1 MAYQQ
6 SPSKRPASSSR
17 AGGVSVRA
25 QPVSDK
31 SYMATVVDF
40 LQDAYSGN
48 KAEDKDKILWVK
60 FEQCSSKGQ
69 VLNPHYINQEGSE
82 EPIFLVIGYANG
94 VQIWSLPP
102 SGEAQEVL
110 SLRQGPVRIL
120 RVLPTPYTSGI
131 RNHQQDKRPLV
142 ALCDGASSSQPF
154 CSVSLLSLKTGEQVH
169 NIAFKTP
176 VCDVLCNR
184 RLIVVALQEKVAAFD
199 AVSFKSRFCITSCYP
214 ASSPN
219 LNPLALGSRWL
230 AYADRKLVPSHQSGG
245 GVCREAGQSYKAT
258 VIHAA
263 KAITK
268 GITAFSESL
277 GKLATSK
284 LSTSP
289 PRQESSVD
297 KVNTTPLNTKNGIP
311 GIVTV
316 IDTLSVEGEFN
327 VTEDSSGDCIVAHF
341 QAHIN
346 ESISALAFDPSG
358 SLLFTAGSQG
368 HSFHI
373 FRLMNHPCSSGLGTV
388 HHLYVLYRGDTAAK
402 VQDVSITN
410 DSRWVAV
417 STMRET
423 THVFP
428 ITPYGGQVSSRTH
441 TPAKIV
447 NKESRFHKSAGLD
460 ELVDPG
466 RGSPVQGLSE
476 SPTSSGFHSPE
487 PISTLNQTSTVNNS
501 ALNNPRLPPYPPPVT
516 VVPLAQIK
524 QPAILASVGAVT
536 GMTGN
541 ATRPRSACS
550 QTAAVSDYVC
560 ISTCFGSSRGHF
572 VTSSKGTRE
581 KNDATKQTAVDSLF
595 IMGCHGNLAENI
607 LEPKMV
613 QSGGRKTEE
622 TGLELGV
629 TEHAQWNLQRGMNWA
644 EHRPPLGGFNHLL
657 LTNEAHHCA
666 ADSSGY
672 LLNSVPRSESS
683 DSLRSCHS
691 SPDSDFDEPWLSQV
705 EMVTHAGPHRRLW
718 MGPQFKFKTV
728 PQPSSTTVLSSTSS
742 ALLSDGMETNR
753 TAMDMTQDDVDLK
766 SLSIQPLR
774 SDPVPTPYSSE
785 GSVRP
790 LASSQEGSSM
800 PTCIEY
806 GSDKPK
812 ESDITI
818 CPPEMTDP
826 KPEPSPEPDRQAQN
840 KGKRKKK
847 KKGKVSA
854 KERDAAAA
862 PEAAAAE
869 TSNIQK
875 GEESPEEKKEKLEI
889 IVPRRNQA
897 NRGVHA
903 KGAFDQAVNLLEV
916 SCGSWPENSLQR
928 GTEMVEER
936 LRQTIA
942 DAMAESTYGRT
953 PTARHK
959 DDQDLLLDNPDQL
972 SSSAGSA
979 DSAIHSYEA
988 RGSPAHSMDHIL
1000 VFPPASGS
1008 PDSS

>member
-1 MAYQQ
+1 MAYQ
-6 SPSKRPASSSR
+6 SPSKRPAASSR
-17 AGGVSVRA
+17 AAGVSVKA

-60 FEQCSSKGQ
+60 FERMCSPRGHVSS
-69 VLNPHYINQEGSE
+69 PYYINQEGLE
-82 EPIFLVIGYANG
+82 EPIFLAIGYTNG
-94 VQIWSLPP
+94 VQIWSIPP
-102 SGEAQEVL
+102 SGDAQEVL

-120 RVLPTPYTSGI
+120 RILPTPYVTAIS
-131 RNHQQDKRPLV
+131 NHQQDKRPLV

-169 NIAFKTP
+169 NISFKTP
-176 VCDVLCNR
+176 VCDVLGNR

-199 AVSFKSRFCITSCYP
+199 AVSFKSLFCITSCYP

-219 LNPLALGSRWL
+219 LNPLALGTRWL
-230 AYADRKLVPSHQSGG
+230 AYADRKLIPTHQSGG
-245 GVCREAGQSYKAT
+245 GVCRETSQSYKAT

-289 PRQESSVD
+289 PRQESPVD
-297 KVNTTPLNTKNGIP
+297 KPSAAPLNIKHGTP
-311 GIVTV
+311 GVVTI
-316 IDTLSVEGEFN
+316 IDTGSVEGEFN
-327 VTEDSSGDCIVAHF
+327 VTEESSGDGIMAHF
-341 QAHIN
+341 PAHIN

-358 SLLFTAGSQG
+358 TLLFTAGSQG

-373 FRLMNHPCSSGLGTV
+373 FRIMNHPCSSGLGAI
-388 HHLYVLYRGDTAAK
+388 HHLYTLYRGDTAAK
-402 VQDVSITN
+402 VQDVSFTN

-428 ITPYGGQVSSRTH
+428 ITPYGGPVSSRTH

-460 ELVDPG
+460 ELVDTG
-466 RGSPVQGLSE
+466 RGSPVHGLSE

-487 PISTLNQTSTVNNS
+487 PISSLGHSGALTSAAVS
-501 ALNNPRLPPYPPPVT
+501 NPRLPPYPPPVT
-516 VVPLAQIK
+516 ITPLVQIK
-524 QPAILASVGAVT
+524 QPAILASVGAVA
-536 GMTGN
+536 GMTGS
-541 ATRPRSACS
+541 ASRPRSASS

-560 ISTCFGSSRGHF
+560 ISTCFASSRAHF

-581 KNDATKQTAVDSLF
+581 KNDGSIKQTSVDSLF
-595 IMGCHGNLAENI
+595 IMGCHGNLVEHY
-607 LEPKMV
+607 LEPKTL
-613 QSGGRKTEE
+613 QTSGRKIEDNA
-622 TGLELGV
+622 LELSV
-629 TEHAQWNLQRGMNWA
+629 TEHAHWSLQRGMNWS
-644 EHRPPLGGFNHLL
+644 ERRPPLSGFNHLL
-657 LTNEAHHCA
+657 ITNDAKHTIANTAGSMLT
-666 ADSSGY
+666 
-672 LLNSVPRSESS
+672 SVPRSESS
-683 DSLRSCHS
+683 DSIRSAHS

-742 ALLSDGMETNR
+742 ALLSDGLETNR
-753 TAMDMTQDDVDLK
+753 TAMEMTQDDLDLK
-766 SLSIQPLR
+766 PLRIQPLR
-774 SDPVPTPYSSE
+774 SDPVPTPQLRSSE
-785 GSVRP
+785 GSSQA
-790 LASSQEGSSM
+790 LASSQEASSL

-806 GSDKPK
+806 GSDANKASQRVKTKSLDGGAAKP
-812 ESDITI
+812 DTMID
-818 CPPEMTDP
+818 PET
-826 KPEPSPEPDRQAQN
+826 DRQAQT
-840 KGKRKKK
+840 KGRRKKK
-847 KKGKVSA
+847 KKGKIGV
-854 KERDAAAA
+854 KER
-862 PEAAAAE
+862 ETAE
-869 TSNIQK
+869 VLWTKAECDPQETIETLNSPDKQ
-875 GEESPEEKKEKLEI
+875 ELSRVES
-889 IVPRRNQA
+889 
-897 NRGVHA
+897 
-903 KGAFDQAVNLLEV
+903 KGAFDQTVNLLEV
-916 SCGSWPENSLQR
+916 SCGSWPENSYQR
-928 GTEMVEER
+928 SSEVVEER

-942 DAMAESTYGRT
+942 DAMAESPLMSHTQ
-953 PTARHK
+953 PSRHK
-959 DDQDLLLDNPDQL
+959 EREVLLDHPDQL

-979 DSAIHSYEA
+979 DSAVHSYEA

-1008 PDSS
+1008 PDSN

>member
-1 MAYQQ
+1 MAYQ
-6 SPSKRPASSSR
+6 SPSKRAAASSR
-17 AGGVSVRA
+17 AAGVSVKA

-60 FEQCSSKGQ
+60 FERACSPRGHLS
-69 VLNPHYINQEGSE
+69 NPHYVNQEGLE

-94 VQIWSLPP
+94 VQIWSIPP
-102 SGEAQEVL
+102 SGDAQEVL

-120 RVLPTPYTSGI
+120 RILPTPYINSI

-219 LNPLALGSRWL
+219 LNPLALGTRWL

-245 GVCREAGQSYKAT
+245 GVCRESSQSYKAT

-268 GITAFSESL
+268 GISAFSESL

-289 PRQESSVD
+289 PRQESPTD
-297 KVNTTPLNTKNGIP
+297 KPSAAPLNAKHGTP
-311 GIVTV
+311 GVVTV
-316 IDTLSVEGEFN
+316 IDAASVEGEFN
-327 VTEDSSGDCIVAHF
+327 VTEDTSSDGIVAHF
-341 QAHIN
+341 PAHIN
-346 ESISALAFDPSG
+346 ESISALTFDSSG

-368 HSFHI
+368 HSFHL
-373 FRLMNHPCSSGLGTV
+373 FRLMSHPCSSGLGAV
-388 HHLYVLYRGDTAAK
+388 HHLYTLYRGDTAAK
-402 VQDVSITN
+402 VQDVSFTN

-428 ITPYGGQVSSRTH
+428 ITPYGGLVSSRTH

-460 ELVDPG
+460 ELVDTG
-466 RGSPVQGLSE
+466 RGSPVHGLSE

-487 PISTLNQTSTVNNS
+487 PISSLSHS
-501 ALNNPRLPPYPPPVT
+501 GALNNVAVSNPRLPPYPPPVT
-516 VVPLAQIK
+516 VTPLVQIK
-524 QPAILASVGAVT
+524 QPAILASVGGAVA

-541 ATRPRSACS
+541 ATRPRSASS

-560 ISTCFGSSRGHF
+560 ISTCFASSRGHF
-572 VTSSKGTRE
+572 VASSKGTRE
-581 KNDATKQTAVDSLF
+581 KNDGGKQTSVDSLF
-595 IMGCHGNLAENI
+595 IMGCHGNLVEHL
-607 LEPKMV
+607 LEPKMLPG
-613 QSGGRKTEE
+613 SAKKSEDGA
-622 TGLELGV
+622 LELSV
-629 TEHAQWNLQRGMNWA
+629 TEHAHWSLQRGMNWC
-644 EHRPPLGGFNHLL
+644 EHRPPLSGLNHLL
-657 LTNEAHHCA
+657 LTNDAKHTA
-666 ADSSGY
+666 ANTAGSM
-672 LLNSVPRSESS
+672 LNSVPRSESS
-683 DSLRSCHS
+683 DSIRSAHS

-742 ALLSDGMETNR
+742 ALLSDGLETNR
-753 TAMDMTQDDVDLK
+753 TAMEMTQDDVDLK
-766 SLSIQPLR
+766 SLRIQPLR
-774 SDPVPTPYSSE
+774 SDPVPTPQLRSSE
-785 GSVRP
+785 RSAQP
-790 LASSQEGSSM
+790 LASSQEASSL
-800 PTCIEY
+800 PTSIEY
-806 GSDKPK
+806 GS
-812 ESDITI
+812 
-818 CPPEMTDP
+818 
-826 KPEPSPEPDRQAQN
+826 
-840 KGKRKKK
+840 
-847 KKGKVSA
+847 
-854 KERDAAAA
+854 
-862 PEAAAAE
+862 
-869 TSNIQK
+869 
-875 GEESPEEKKEKLEI
+875 
-889 IVPRRNQA
+889 
-897 NRGVHA
+897 
-903 KGAFDQAVNLLEV
+903 GAFDQAVNLLEV
-916 SCGSWPENSLQR
+916 SCGSWPENSYQR
-928 GTEMVEER
+928 GSEIVEER

-942 DAMAESTYGRT
+942 DAMAESPMMSRT
-953 PTARHK
+953 PPTRHK
-959 DDQDLLLDNPDQL
+959 EREVLLDNPDLL

-979 DSAIHSYEA
+979 DSAVHSYEA

-1008 PDSS
+1008 PDSN

>member
-31 SYMATVVDF
+31 SYMAKVVDF

-120 RVLPTPYTSGI
+120 RILPTPYTSGI

-199 AVSFKSRFCITSCYP
+199 AVSFKSRFCITSCFP

-268 GITAFSESL
+268 GVKAFSESIV
-277 GKLATSK
+277 KLATSK
-284 LSTSP
+284 RSTSP

-327 VTEDSSGDCIVAHF
+327 VTEDSSGDGIVAHF

-373 FRLMNHPCSSGLGTV
+373 FQLMNHPCSSGLGAV
-388 HHLYVLYRGDTAAK
+388 LHLYVLYTGDTAAK

-410 DSRWVAV
+410 DSWWVAV
-417 STMRET
+417 STTRET

-428 ITPYGGQVSSRTH
+428 IMPYG
-441 TPAKIV
+441 
-447 NKESRFHKSAGLD
+447 
-460 ELVDPG
+460 
-466 RGSPVQGLSE
+466 
-476 SPTSSGFHSPE
+476 GFHSPE
-487 PISTLNQTSTVNNS
+487 PNSTLNQTSTLNNS
-501 ALNNPRLPPYPPPVT
+501 SLNNPRLPPYPPPVT

-524 QPAILASVGAVT
+524 QPAILAS
-536 GMTGN
+536 N
-541 ATRPRSACS
+541 ASRPRSACS
-550 QTAAVSDYVC
+550 QTTPVSDYVC
-560 ISTCFGSSRGHF
+560 LSMFFGSSRGHF

-581 KNDATKQTAVDSLF
+581 KNDVTKQTAVDSLF
-595 IMGCHGNLAENI
+595 IIDLHGNLAEFVI
-607 LEPKMV
+607 EPKMV
-613 QSGGRKTEE
+613 QSGNKKTEE
-622 TGLELGV
+622 IWLKLGV
-629 TEHAQWNLQRGMNWA
+629 TQHAQWNVQRGMNWA

-683 DSLRSCHS
+683 DSLRSGHS

-705 EMVTHAGPHRRLW
+705 EMVTHAGPHRRLL
-718 MGPQFKFKTV
+718 MGPQFNFKTV

-753 TAMDMTQDDVDLK
+753 TAMDMTQDDVDLRSLRLEIMK
-766 SLSIQPLR
+766 EQERRMFSCPECPNTFQHKISLMRHRQVDHGIELYVWCEGCDFRSARKDNLRRPYRQNHKEHIHEVDVVPLETERERAQRRRLDGGEETKETRRVMVSRGLEKAETWAKARDTIKENQATSKQQRGEKRPRGNTDEQQTPKCKIGKGDGGATRGPLDLSVPRPEVSLSPASVSLLDEDVPAPVLEPLR
-774 SDPVPTPYSSE
+774 GKPSGSRGDDAKEDSSE
-785 GSVRP
+785 DEEGVLPPEEPAEARAVNNEGAAEHREDLQPIPQVP
-790 LASSQEGSSM
+790 LAEILRGRVSRVSEVSSTFDYQEGVKVR
-800 PTCIEY
+800 EY
-806 GSDKPK
+806 QLLRVYDV
-812 ESDITI
+812 
-818 CPPEMTDP
+818 
-826 KPEPSPEPDRQAQN
+826 R
-840 KGKRKKK
+840 
-847 KKGKVSA
+847 
-854 KERDAAAA
+854 
-862 PEAAAAE
+862 
-869 TSNIQK
+869 
-875 GEESPEEKKEKLEI
+875 
-889 IVPRRNQA
+889 
-897 NRGVHA
+897 
-903 KGAFDQAVNLLEV
+903 FD
-916 SCGSWPENSLQR
+916 
-928 GTEMVEER
+928 
-936 LRQTIA
+936 
-942 DAMAESTYGRT
+942 
-953 PTARHK
+953 
-959 DDQDLLLDNPDQL
+959 
-972 SSSAGSA
+972 
-979 DSAIHSYEA
+979 
-988 RGSPAHSMDHIL
+988 
-1000 VFPPASGS
+1000 
-1008 PDSS
+1008 